1 MHGVQEV
8 ERGEAVVTDHH
19 DPALR
24 QPAGELEQHL
34 PGPVGELLVAEATR
48 GSITLGGTEDGELDL
63 PRKSGEPFMKQ
74 EDFHGQTAETFYT
87 GFSG

>member
-1 MHGVQEV
+1 MRCCAIRRQYLSYIPTNEGWLYL
-8 ERGEAVVTDHH
+8 AVVLDLFSRKVVGWAMRDH
-19 DPALR
+19 LR
-24 QPAGELEQHL
+24 QELTIA
-34 PGPVGELLVAEATR
+34 V
-48 GSITLGGTEDGELDL
+48 DL